1 MEENRKQVNRHETT
15 AKKQPAKAATAKKS
29 GKPEHTRLYVTV
41 SVIGNFILGIMGLG
55 LGFLFFLT
63 KVIAT
68 GSILLNF
75 LVFFVGAVIIV
86 LYLYIILLANRW
98 LVMRC
103 SNKKSK
109 RSDKNRLFFSMLYVI
124 SILIISLAYSFLRA
138 AIEVN
143 LIS

>member
-1 MEENRKQVNRHETT
+1 MEENKTQGKKRETT
-15 AKKQPAKAATAKKS
+15 GKKQPVKAATGKKT
-29 GKPEHTRLYVTV
+29 GKPEHTRIYVMT
-41 SVIGNFILGIMGLG
+41 SIIGNFILGAMGLG

-68 GSILLNF
+68 GSIVLNF
-75 LVFFVGAVIIV
+75 LVFFVGAIIIV

-98 LVMRC
+98 LVRRC